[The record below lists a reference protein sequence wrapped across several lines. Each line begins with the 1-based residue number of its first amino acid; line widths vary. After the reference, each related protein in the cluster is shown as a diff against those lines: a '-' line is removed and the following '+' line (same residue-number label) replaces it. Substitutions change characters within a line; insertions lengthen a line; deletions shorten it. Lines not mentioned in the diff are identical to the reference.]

1 MYALPLGTALFAGR
15 YEITAHCGKD
25 GYGYIYKA
33 VDINTGEEVDVHEFF
48 PGDYCR
54 RAPQSGAMTIVRAHA
69 QAAQELYRSFSG
81 MVASRKSSGDS
92 SLLHAFKDNGTA
104 YYVTAASVPGQVRT
118 AKSAPAAATVDA
130 AAKEKSKDPCR
141 KERTMIASYRY
152 AILWYRIIIGLLA
165 AIVLLLIY
173 LHYLTPSPRVSAAH
187 VPDVPAV
194 AAPADSLAI
203 GQLP

>member
-33 VDINTGEEVDVHEFF
+33 VDTNTGEEVDVHEFF

-92 SLLHAFKDNGTA
+92 LSLIH
-104 YYVTAASVPGQVRT
+104 
-118 AKSAPAAATVDA
+118 
-130 AAKEKSKDPCR
+130 
-141 KERTMIASYRY
+141 I
-152 AILWYRIIIGLLA
+152 
-165 AIVLLLIY
+165 
-173 LHYLTPSPRVSAAH
+173 
-187 VPDVPAV
+187 
-194 AAPADSLAI
+194 
-203 GQLP
+203 

>member
-54 RAPQSGAMTIVRAHA
+54 RAPQSGAMTIV
-69 QAAQELYRSFSG
+69 
-81 MVASRKSSGDS
+81 ASRKSSGDS

-104 YYVTAASVPGQVRT
+104 YYVTAASAPGQVRT

-194 AAPADSLAI
+194 AAPADSLAM